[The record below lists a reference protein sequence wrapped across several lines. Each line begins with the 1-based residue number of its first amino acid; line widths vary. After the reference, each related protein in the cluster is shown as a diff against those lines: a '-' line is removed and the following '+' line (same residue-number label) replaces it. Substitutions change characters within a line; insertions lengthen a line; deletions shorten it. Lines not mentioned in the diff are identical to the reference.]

1 MSDAGD
7 NPLVSVIIP
16 AYNQGPMLVRAI
28 ESALSQT
35 YPNVEIIVVN
45 DGSPDPIT
53 TQTASQFEG
62 RIRYIER
69 ENGGVAAAR
78 NTGIEAARGELI
90 ALLDQDD
97 VWLPHKLDAQV
108 RALRAHAHAAL
119 VHSSYY
125 LIDEAGH
132 RTGAARLPER
142 EWYALPDLLLDI
154 PIASCTCLIP
164 RWALDET
171 GLFDPALAGS
181 DDWDLWLRMAALG
194 YRFYC
199 VSEPLAEYRL
209 HAANTSRNIGLM
221 VRAGLGVLD
230 KFYSL
235 PNLPPVAFRYR
246 GQAYFKRHVWAVAL
260 YYGAGRL
267 NEARGHLRQAA
278 QFYPE
283 GIATGRFLQSLVYAG
298 AEQPSK
304 VNVQEA
310 LRFVQYALNGKPLPR
325 GIRRKLR
332 AYSRLVLA
340 LHTGAG
346 RQMQVAE
353 VAQALLAHPHLLA
366 NRDLWAAGMRM
377 VLHTGRRIKNKHRS
391 QDVYIVE

>member
-1 MSDAGD
+1 MSGAGD

-35 YPNVEIIVVN
+35 YHNVEIIVVN

-53 TQTASQFEG
+53 HQTAAQFEG
-62 RIRYIER
+62 RITYIER

-97 VWLPHKLDAQV
+97 VWLPHRLEVEV
-108 RALRAHAHAAL
+108 RALHAHPEVAL

-132 RTGAARLPER
+132 RTGAAHLPER

-154 PIASCTCLIP
+154 PIASCTCLMP
-164 RWALDET
+164 RWSLDEV

-181 DDWDLWLRMAALG
+181 DDWDLELRLAASG

-199 VSEPLAEYRL
+199 IREPLAEYRL

-235 PNLPPVAFRYR
+235 PNLPPVALRYR

-260 YYGAGRL
+260 YYGAGML
-267 NEARGHLRQAA
+267 NEARDHLRQAA
-278 QFYPE
+278 QSYPE
-283 GIATGRFLQSLVYAG
+283 GVAAGRFLQSLVYAE
-298 AEQPSK
+298 AEPPTPATAQ
-304 VNVQEA
+304 A
-310 LRFVQYALNGKPLPR
+310 AIRFVQQTLANCRLPATT
-325 GIRRKLR
+325 RRKLR
-332 AYSRLVLA
+332 ARSRLVLA
-340 LHTGAG
+340 LHTGSRARRAG
-346 RQMQVAE
+346 RVAWL
-353 VAQALLAHPHLLA
+353 ALTQPWLLMDAESWRAGIRLAT
-366 NRDLWAAGMRM
+366 RAARTLKVMASKRP
-377 VLHTGRRIKNKHRS
+377 RPA
-391 QDVYIVE
+391 

>member
-1 MSDAGD
+1 MSGAGD

-53 TQTASQFEG
+53 WQTAAQFEG
-62 RIRYIER
+62 LIRYIER

-97 VWLPHKLDAQV
+97 VWLPHRLDAGV
-108 RALRAHAHAAL
+108 RASRAHEHVAL
-119 VHSSYY
+119 IHSSYY

-164 RWALDET
+164 RWALDKT
-171 GLFDPALAGS
+171 GLFDPTLAGS
-181 DDWDLWLRMAALG
+181 DDWDLELRMAASG

-199 VSEPLAEYRL
+199 VGEPTAEYRL
-209 HAANTSRNIGLM
+209 HAANTSRDVNLM
-221 VRAGLGVLD
+221 ARAGLGVLD
-230 KFYSL
+230 KFYASPSL
-235 PNLPPVAFRYR
+235 PAAAHGYKDR
-246 GQAYFKRHVWAVAL
+246 AYFNRYAWAASIS
-260 YYGAGRL
+260 YGAGKQA
-267 NEARGHLRQAA
+267 EARDYMLKAA
-278 QFYPE
+278 QHYPQ
-283 GIATGRFLQSLVYAG
+283 GVAKGRFLQSLVYAKS
-298 AEQPSK
+298 EQPSRATAQAA
-304 VNVQEA
+304 VQFATRTLDQA
-310 LRFVQYALNGKPLPR
+310 LLPA
-325 GIRRKLR
+325 GVRRKLR
-332 AYSRLVLA
+332 SRARLVLA
-340 LHTGAG
+340 LHATDRRVEMVKGLARALMSDPVLAFDREIWSAALRLVRRAG
-346 RQMQVAE
+346 SKYVMRS
-353 VAQALLAHPHLLA
+353 
-366 NRDLWAAGMRM
+366 AA
-377 VLHTGRRIKNKHRS
+377 RRRHAA
-391 QDVYIVE
+391 